1 MLVYPRVI
9 PQWCLCF
16 ACSRAPRN
24 RPYPVDNSEN
34 WCTQMH
40 SSISGIDSKFVANP
54 KAIENCFKGFAAFFQ
69 TSNWTRGATCT
80 RSLVPKT
87 LGLNKIHVT
96 TAQSSWTGLHRLR
109 NGWHEI
115 SRDTVDSAM
124 HNISFWLHM
133 NPNRMSNPIP
143 LKAANKISDPWPFQ
157 KLQAHVAYAFYTCM
171 ANLDPS
177 SGPACK
183 QTRSASSKR
192 RGHPR
197 NRGTDSTRSGHI
209 LKDHHRVVVAESLSG
224 LHQCCHTRSTARNIW
239 PAAIEENYQLNVSFS
254 PRQHICMKESL
265 SLIDLG
271 RV

>member
-1 MLVYPRVI
+1 M
-9 PQWCLCF
+9 QH
-16 ACSRAPRN
+16 A
-24 RPYPVDNSEN
+24 
-34 WCTQMH
+34 
-40 SSISGIDSKFVANP
+40 
-54 KAIENCFKGFAAFFQ
+54 
-69 TSNWTRGATCT
+69 
-80 RSLVPKT
+80 LVPKT

-197 NRGTDSTRSGHI
+197 NRGQNGLDPKRSHSQ
-209 LKDHHRVVVAESLSG
+209 RSPSSSG
-224 LHQCCHTRSTARNIW
+224 GGKPLRFAPCCHTRSTARNIW
-239 PAAIEENYQLNVSFS
+239 PAAIEENYPLNVSFS